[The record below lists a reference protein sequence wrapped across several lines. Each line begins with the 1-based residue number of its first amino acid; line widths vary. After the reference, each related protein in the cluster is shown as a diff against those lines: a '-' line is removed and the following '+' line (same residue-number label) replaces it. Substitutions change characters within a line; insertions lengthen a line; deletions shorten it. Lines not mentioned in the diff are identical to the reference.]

1 MNCIVGSNNYVYDE
15 EGRLIKDVAEEISN
29 IVWRVDGKVKE
40 INRPSTS
47 TKKKLKFDYENMPWQ
62 MKEECFSG
70 KKKGTGE
77 MGNRI
82 AKHVFDNQT
91 GLLERSTYYILDAQ
105 GNQLTT
111 YEHVV
116 DNSTAN
122 FVLKERHIFGS
133 SRLGMLNEDV
143 NVLTT
148 QIGQNVQHEV
158 GKKYYEL
165 SNHLGN
171 VLSVFTDL
179 KIPQSSNTVT
189 VSSYRVFIAGT
200 TDYSPFGV
208 ELDGRTQS
216 PEAYRYSFNG
226 MEKDNEVKGE
236 GNSYDFGARMLD
248 PRVGRWLSTDPLAE
262 KYPFLSLYNFVANSP
277 IICLDPDGKVIIFA
291 NDASKEFFTSFK
303 ASADRATKKR
313 IRKLEKSD
321 IYYEIKLGFQ
331 ADMRGVLLPDQPIDY
346 SEQNAVTKF
355 KSEVDGKVTF
365 QLIVDNSLPINEEF
379 AAMAEEISHAEDFE
393 NGEVGVISA
402 GYGGWFVG
410 LDIFKEIKSKDASL
424 DYMKHAKEQNS
435 EIQLTEI
442 NVEWEKLGSD
452 DELKKQALTGGNSE
466 VFGDYSNLSLQ
477 KEKIETDETVLKT
490 DLDDFNKN
498 YGIKNTSY
506 IFKEKGQTK
515 IIDSTIKN

>member
-1 MNCIVGSNNYVYDE
+1 MDYQYHETSGGDKISNRLYHINDLIDSLIASNDIDDQYAFTPHSTTTNINGSNNYVYDE
-15 EGRLIKDVAEEISN
+15 EGRLIKDKAEEISS

-47 TKKKLKFDYENMPWQ
+47 TKKKLKFDYDA
-62 MKEECFSG
+62 
-70 KKKGTGE
+70 

-143 NVLTT
+143 NVLTA

-158 GKKYYEL
+158 GKKHYEL

-236 GNSYDFGARMLD
+236 GNSYNFGARMLD
-248 PRVGRWLSTDPLAE
+248 PRVGRWLAVDPKGEL
-262 KYPFLSLYNFVANSP
+262 
-277 IICLDPDGKVIIFA
+277 
-291 NDASKEFFTSFK
+291 FTSQSRYIY
-303 ASADRATKKR
+303 SANCPIYYIDNDGNT
-313 IRKLEKSD
+313 ITPSNEKSKQD
-321 IYYEIKLGFQ
+321 FNTTVQNVFSNNEIARNIFSISGENTALSNIT
-331 ADMRGVLLPDQPIDY
+331 MEDY
-346 SEQNAVTKF
+346 SAALNATESIDERAVIRT
-355 KSEVDGKVTF
+355 
-365 QLIVDNSLPINEEF
+365 LYL
-379 AAMAEEISHAEDFE
+379 AA
-393 NGEVGVISA
+393 
-402 GYGGWFVG
+402 
-410 LDIFKEIKSKDASL
+410 
-424 DYMKHAKEQNS
+424 NS
-435 EIQLTEI
+435 EIDYQLYSMKQKETVSSGEFKRSTEE
-442 NVEWEKLGSD
+442 VEMAQGYTD
-452 DELKKQALTGGNSE
+452 YRVDERTVQIFISLNQYTGGDNLYAP
-466 VFGDYSNLSLQ
+466 VGKPRSNGLLS
-477 KEKIETDETVLKT
+477 
-490 DLDDFNKN
+490 
-498 YGIKNTSY
+498 
-506 IFKEKGQTK
+506 
-515 IIDSTIKN
+515 